1 MGTHLN
7 HMWVLE
13 YTNCHL
19 LYQVPARQIQT
30 GRYALQRIE
39 AGLSWGKASEKATT
53 TTSIER
59 EQPSHSVWT
68 FVQTKEVKMGMHG
81 TECIGEYRVALVT
94 AIKTSKATSPTVTL
108 CTSGWLSNL
117 HVVIELIVY
126 CTAFVFVR
134 RCYHFIYFILFL
146 QIVGRSQVD

>member
-1 MGTHLN
+1 MPA
-7 HMWVLE
+7 LE
-13 YTNCHL
+13 
-19 LYQVPARQIQT
+19 RK
-30 GRYALQRIE
+30 E
-39 AGLSWGKASEKATT
+39 AGLSWGRGTKKATT

-108 CTSGWLSNL
+108 CTSG
-117 HVVIELIVY
+117 
-126 CTAFVFVR
+126 
-134 RCYHFIYFILFL
+134 
-146 QIVGRSQVD
+146 